1 MKKQFIAI
9 VTFGILSA
17 PLATAAT
24 VMGQAVKPMDN
35 ISYAAGI
42 RCGDGYQVKVL
53 DEASSTLTRTG
64 SATSARGAR

>member
-1 MKKQFIAI
+1 MKKKIFAI
-9 VTFGILSA
+9 VTLGILAS
-17 PLATAAT
+17 PLAGAAT

-42 RCGDGYQVKVL
+42 RCGDDYQVKVL
-53 DEASSTLTRTG
+53 DDATTTRTRSG